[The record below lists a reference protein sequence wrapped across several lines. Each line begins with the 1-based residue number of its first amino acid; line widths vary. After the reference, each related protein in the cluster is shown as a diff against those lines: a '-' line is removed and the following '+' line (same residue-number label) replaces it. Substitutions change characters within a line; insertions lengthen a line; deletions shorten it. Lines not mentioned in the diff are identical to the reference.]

1 MTPAG
6 WWALALI
13 LFASAVVDL
22 VFFTGL
28 YASDDLSY
36 LRAAERLLNGG
47 FRSNPAL
54 GEMRLTM
61 VGWNALVSTLTGGN
75 IQLVA
80 ASYIIWHQL
89 LNACAFALGARLFR
103 SGVGLLAAYLS
114 ALVPVHV
121 ISSTM
126 VLPDLQMA
134 LWMGASLLA
143 FQEACRCRT
152 RDAAGTA
159 RVLLLLAGACV
170 GLAYMTKESGLVALP
185 FYLGFWLVSEF
196 QHARKR
202 GRAFPS
208 WNAISHGACFAIG
221 FFVIFVGESVALS
234 ILTGGPFMRLG
245 WTVETIAP
253 SRIERVQEIGFD
265 PLVRWQ
271 RVTAILREGDFMP
284 TTLTGLVVCGLVGFP
299 LLIRRAWSLYLF
311 PVWVFA
317 YLTWGSMSL
326 TQYVPPYIKT
336 RYYIPLLPFLLII
349 ACAVLWR
356 LGSLVGGRVPHNRA
370 RRVLAGLAMT
380 AIVVLP
386 LHWLAIP
393 NRLAGN
399 SYRANLVRVAAQ
411 AVNTALAQSDRPVV
425 LSSGVSRSLAL
436 LLESETSSRVILAHR
451 LTRPM
456 LEQIAEGGGCEYVEF
471 AGTKMLH
478 RPRFLGAPAPLDRL
492 VYTVTREPCLPFGG
506 KTLWG
511 DALLGWSPDP
521 DCAPFFQLG
530 HHRFT
535 IHPGASIRSPK
546 SRLAQLRAAI
556 LGEIIEPVEGGGRS
570 AVVYHLDAR
579 TISPKLGKPP
589 ARGEVHDLGAAIG
602 EWRVL
607 LREAF
612 TSIETMDGWPVV
624 SVDLPR
630 KAHAVYALPRKYA
643 QSRRKL
649 TAGKC
654 WEVVTW
660 VRLDDGVQLDLILA
674 FYRDRGLRHPAGN
687 KTIRMSNG
695 LNRFGIWPGSRS
707 LYVRPAFYVRGRGSF
722 AVESLALLAQE

>member
-1 MTPAG
+1 MPRRPADSTIGTPERGANRNMTPAG

-530 HHRFT
+530 HHRFNVIGHST
-535 IHPGASIRSPK
+535 FGHNALVSLKVEDSISGPRVAVQRDSHTAPIYDPLPVDQPVDRAVDVTVEHQSGIEFAK
-546 SRLAQLRAAI
+546 PFPELLVGIVRQHIRLIIAGISVHSDHTAIARHVHLEPRRQVVQELVMGEREPFHRPAEILVSLGQAGRQSGPVLRRA
-556 LGEIIEPVEGGGRS
+556 
-570 AVVYHLDAR
+570 D
-579 TISPKLGKPP
+579 
-589 ARGEVHDLGAAIG
+589 
-602 EWRVL
+602 
-607 LREAF
+607 
-612 TSIETMDGWPVV
+612 
-624 SVDLPR
+624 
-630 KAHAVYALPRKYA
+630 
-643 QSRRKL
+643 
-649 TAGKC
+649 
-654 WEVVTW
+654 
-660 VRLDDGVQLDLILA
+660 RL
-674 FYRDRGLRHPAGN
+674 LRHPVSGHDVTVIVPLEKACIGQRLQAGQ
-687 KTIRMSNG
+687 R
-695 LNRFGIWPGSRS
+695 L
-707 LYVRPAFYVRGRGSF
+707 
-722 AVESLALLAQE
+722 